1 MKRKNKWGER
11 FWWGYMGLVVIAGLI
26 GMYFAGTG
34 GLYAAVILA
43 IIPLAVVGFTARGVR
58 WLIGH
63 GKRRRQS
70 TR

>member
-1 MKRKNKWGER
+1 
-11 FWWGYMGLVVIAGLI
+11 MGLVVIAGLI

-58 WLIGH
+58 WLIGQ